1 MRDFEERKTEIFR
14 RSKERLAQR
23 RRRRRIIISC
33 IPLVICIAVLSVFK
47 MPVFEL
53 KTDKSAPNDC
63 NQTVSAGEYISV
75 RIQGKGENSGYSKI
89 IEDQELVEK
98 IVNSISG
105 AASEETGDESSDP
118 TDNKLA
124 GAHQD
129 AVDATV
135 EGTCFDQG
143 NSEASYTIIIVD
155 ADGSER
161 IYTISGDVLI
171 GEKGGSIVLSD
182 KQLSEI
188 ESLLME
194 AQ

>member
-53 KTDKSAPNDC
+53 KTDKSALNDC

-105 AASEETGDESSDP
+105 AASEENRDESSEP

-124 GAHQD
+124 GAHQKPVDD
-129 AVDATV
+129 AIA
-135 EGTCFDQG
+135 GTCFDQG

-171 GEKGGSIVLSD
+171 VEKGGSIVLSD